1 MLYCLCEAQPGTKGA
16 GAPDAQ
22 VYGAANRYCSVKDP
36 TGRDL
41 PAEKFPPVALQR
53 PMRVIAVGVTQVV
66 FHGQP
71 GPLLN
76 QWEGGMRPSGHEH
89 YPRVDVLECPTC
101 KARIVREG

>member
-1 MLYCLCEAQPGTKGA
+1 
-16 GAPDAQ
+16 
-22 VYGAANRYCSVKDP
+22 
-36 TGRDL
+36 
-41 PAEKFPPVALQR
+41 
-53 PMRVIAVGVTQVV
+53 MRVIAVGVTQVV